1 MPPTPAALSS
11 MTNPKVSI
19 LVPVYGVE
27 QYIERC
33 AISLFEQTYDNIEYI
48 FVNDATRDDSIA
60 VLNTVINRYPHRKH
74 AVRIIHHP
82 QNKGLSAARNTAIA
96 HSTGEYIL
104 HVDSD
109 DYLSLDA
116 IAHLTAKAL
125 QTRADIVL
133 FDTNILT
140 DNGIITE
147 QVGYTDK
154 QTYIKGLLQHTAKCA
169 HWNKFY
175 RGDFYRQSGIQSCED
190 IRLAEDY
197 AITPRLVHA
206 AQTIA
211 VLHEPLYFYETRNQS
226 SYVHNLTR
234 SAIESQY
241 RADKVLVDWFRKV
254 QDADTYRNIVNVLPV
269 RSMVSLIKRSDRPAW
284 QEILDIYHEYLN
296 LSGKGMTM
304 VNRIIYHLARHH
316 DWATLQC
323 FMHFYHLVMQDN
335 Q

>member
-1 MPPTPAALSS
+1 

-33 AISLFEQTYDNIEYI
+33 AVSLFEQTYDNIEYI
-48 FVNDATRDDSIA
+48 FVNDATRDNSIA
-60 VLNTVINRYPHRKH
+60 VLNTVINRYPHRQP

-109 DYLSLDA
+109 DYLSPDA

-133 FDTNILT
+133 FDTNVLT
-140 DNGIITE
+140 DNGIVAE
-147 QVGYTDK
+147 QVRYTDK

-175 RGDFYRQSGIQSCED
+175 RGDFYRQSGIRSCED

-197 AITPRLVHA
+197 AVTPRLVHA

-254 QDADTYRNIVNVLPV
+254 QDADTYRDIVNVLPL

-284 QEILDIYHEYLN
+284 KEILDIYREYLN

-304 VNRIIYHLARHH
+304 VNRIIYRLARHH
-316 DWATLQC
+316 DWSALQC
-323 FMHFYHLVMQDN
+323 FMCFYHFIIRDN
-335 Q
+335 P